1 MVQHWNPLHT
11 RLKMINFDLFDIHL
25 FYLILVYQVWSSST
39 TAYGSFVSF
48 LLSIW
53 FSFKQTDTQ
62 INLKDVS
69 ILHDTKL
76 CIYKYD
82 WSWNDLVAHSVSDRY
97 NELPWST
104 NIQVWQKLRKSNHYN
119 WLIIGTNKY
128 RFYVQHVQI
137 IFKWY
142 KKKMNWL
149 SKIFN

>member
-1 MVQHWNPLHT
+1 MVQYQNPLHV
-11 RLKMINFDLFDIHL
+11 RLKMISFDLFDIHF

-39 TAYGSFVSF
+39 TAEGSFVSF

-62 INLKDVS
+62 IYLKDVS
-69 ILHDTKL
+69 ILHDIKL

-82 WSWNDLVAHSVSDRY
+82 WPWNDLVAHSVSDRY
-97 NELPWST
+97 NDLPWST
-104 NIQVWQKLRKSNHYN
+104 NIQVWQKPRKSNHYN
-119 WLIIGTNKY
+119 WLIIVANKY
-128 RFYVQHVQI
+128 RFYVQHVRI
-137 IFKWY
+137 ICKWY